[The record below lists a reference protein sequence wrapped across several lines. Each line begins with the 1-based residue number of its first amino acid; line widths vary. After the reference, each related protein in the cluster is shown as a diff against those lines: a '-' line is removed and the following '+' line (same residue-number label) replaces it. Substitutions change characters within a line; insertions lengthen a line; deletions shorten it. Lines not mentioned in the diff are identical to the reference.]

1 MKILFLILLALFLV
15 NIALANDFNYPQPII
30 KYDFNEVLEQSKK
43 FNDYYK
49 KNGRYK
55 KAQLVYLYSDS
66 VPKTT
71 IENIFKQAKKIKSIE
86 FTGCLRGFIGNTA
99 KDLKTFIQKQVE
111 KGKIDNIEVR
121 LDPFFFR
128 DLNVQQVPALVYAR
142 CTEQPVKCDYDYII
156 YGDSNLE
163 YLLEKI
169 YDKSKDGLIKKVLNE
184 IKS

>member
-1 MKILFLILLALFLV
+1 MRKAFSIFLLIFIL
-15 NIALANDFNYPQPII
+15 NIAYADTYKFPQPMI
-30 KYDFNEVLEQSKK
+30 KYDIKDIIEQTKQFK
-43 FNDYYK
+43 EMYK
-49 KNGRYK
+49 EYGRYK
-55 KAQLVYLYSDS
+55 KPQLVYLYSDS
-66 VPKTT
+66 VPKPTV
-71 IENIFKQAKKIKSIE
+71 ENVFNQAKKIKSIE
-86 FTGCLRGFIGNTA
+86 FTGCMRGFVGNTS
-99 KDLKTFIQKQVE
+99 KDLKKFIQKQVE

-128 DLNVQQVPALVYAR
+128 DLNVKQVPALVYSR

>member
-1 MKILFLILLALFLV
+1 MKIFYILFITVFVINAF
-15 NIALANDFNYPQPII
+15 ADTFSYPQPQIS
-30 KYDFNEVLEQSKK
+30 YDMNDILEQTKH
-43 FNDYYK
+43 FQEHYK
-49 KNGRYK
+49 KYGRYK
-55 KAQLVYLYSDS
+55 KPQLVYLYSDS

-128 DLNVQQVPALVYAR
+128 DLNVKQVPALVYSR

-156 YGDSNLE
+156 YGDSRLD
-163 YLLEKI
+163 YLVEKI
-169 YDKSKDGLIKKVLNE
+169 YEISKDDLIGKVLNE
-184 IKS
+184 LKN